1 MKPFTENLS
10 RGRPL
15 QSPQHTRTTNFSG
28 TEQVGKLQREDAS
41 LESMF
46 KKGESVEAV
55 EHDNSVT
62 SFVVQE
68 GLLYRRVR
76 SK

>member
-1 MKPFTENLS
+1 M
-10 RGRPL
+10 G
-15 QSPQHTRTTNFSG
+15 Q
-28 TEQVGKLQREDAS
+28 LQREDAS

-55 EHDNSVT
+55 EDNSVT

>member
-1 MKPFTENLS
+1 MLI
-10 RGRPL
+10 
-15 QSPQHTRTTNFSG
+15 QSKWVNFSG

-46 KKGESVEAV
+46 KKRESVEAV
-55 EHDNSVT
+55 E
-62 SFVVQE
+62 E